1 MAKNSANRLRV
12 SIKQAH
18 HLINLH
24 LATKAHIA
32 QGEAIGAKMQ
42 QVDFAFAVVEAMP
55 AGQRP
60 ADWAATEAKA
70 RELGP
75 AIHEAERQLRR
86 LAREMDRLKKQ
97 AQRLHREISKSA
109 AAFPA
114 AAAFLPTSHTLALL
128 EGIFAPT
135 SAA

>member
-1 MAKNSANRLRV
+1 MAKNSAHRLRV
-12 SIKQAH
+12 SIKQAQQ
-18 HLINLH
+18 IISLH

-42 QVDFAFAVVEAMP
+42 QVDFAFAVVEALP
-55 AGQRP
+55 VAQRP

-75 AIHEAERQLRR
+75 TIREADRQLRR

-97 AQRLHREISKSA
+97 AQHLHREISKGV

-114 AAAFLPTSHTLALL
+114 VAAFLPTTHTLDLL
-128 EGIFAPT
+128 ESIFAPT